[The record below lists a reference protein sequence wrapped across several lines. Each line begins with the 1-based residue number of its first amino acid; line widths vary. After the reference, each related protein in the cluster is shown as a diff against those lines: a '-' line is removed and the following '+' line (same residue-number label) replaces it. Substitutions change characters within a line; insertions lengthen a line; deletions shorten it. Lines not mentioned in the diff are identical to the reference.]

1 MRFRTPIRLVSI
13 AAALVVTARAD
24 QAPPVPPPHAG
35 GAAVALFDGTS
46 LDGWRL
52 YKKPDATGSRWSVAD
67 GMLMLPAKDGKD
79 TRGQRDIITSET
91 YDLFDLTWE
100 WKIAPGGNSGLK
112 YFVLE
117 DQTSAIGHEYQ
128 EIDDERHPDAKI
140 GPHRQTAAFY
150 DVLAPATCPTCP
162 PEQMPAGIKKPA
174 GEWNTSR
181 IRVDKSR
188 SVPGGTRVYHYL
200 NNARILEYELDS
212 PELRAAIEKSKFKG
226 IERFGKL
233 QKGHILLQDH
243 GDQVWYRNIKIERLA
258 PKP

>member
-1 MRFRTPIRLVSI
+1 MV
-13 AAALVVTARAD
+13 
-24 QAPPVPPPHAG
+24 Q
-35 GAAVALFDGTS
+35 DGTVT
-46 LDGWRL
+46 LGPRTAD
-52 YKKPDATGSRWSVAD
+52 SRS
-67 GMLMLPAKDGKD
+67 G
-79 TRGQRDIITSET
+79 DIISTDT

-100 WKIAPGGNSGLK
+100 WKIAQGGNSGLK

-117 DQTSAIGHEYQ
+117 DRDSAIGHEYQ
-128 EIDDERHPDAKI
+128 LIDDERHADAKV
-140 GPHRQTAAFY
+140 GPHRQTAALY

-162 PEQMPAGIKKPA
+162 GGQIPPGIKKPA

-188 SVPGGTRVYHYL
+188 VVPGGTRVYHYL

-212 PELRAAIEKSKFKG
+212 PELRAAVDKSKFKG

-243 GDQVWYRNIKIERLA
+243 GDQVWYRNIKISRLS
-258 PKP
+258 PQS